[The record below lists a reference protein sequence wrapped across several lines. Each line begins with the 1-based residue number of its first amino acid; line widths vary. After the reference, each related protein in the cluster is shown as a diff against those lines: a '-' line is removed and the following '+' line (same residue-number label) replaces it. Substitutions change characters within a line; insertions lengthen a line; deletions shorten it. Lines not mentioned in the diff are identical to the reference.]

1 MLLIAV
7 RKVVDETERVR
18 VRCDVLVKIIEKLD
32 SNPELQD
39 IFGIPVSKALV
50 VVADGNDLRIEDG
63 GSVDLTEEQS
73 KRFLEILN
81 EVIKASTH

>member
-1 MLLIAV
+1 
-7 RKVVDETERVR
+7 VVDETERVR

>member
-1 MLLIAV
+1 MLLMAV

>member
-1 MLLIAV
+1 M

>member
-1 MLLIAV
+1 V

>member
-1 MLLIAV
+1 MAV